1 MKTKKTIAILLC
13 AVALCTSTLAGCG
26 AQNGATPDEA
36 AATLST
42 KSQGQGD
49 NINTNTDDAVTE
61 ATSQSS
67 NSDSSDKPSSGSNK
81 ADKNTSTLPG
91 SHHGLPDKT
100 APTTREDYP
109 VDNVN
114 GAPGSGAA
122 KRCTITVGDTGYP
135 KDVGDTVT
143 YTYLLKTP
151 KSIENVQAVLT
162 YDGSMLKLKEA
173 EATDSFP
180 VLGYSTVYNTAISNT
195 IKFNASSISG
205 FDFTKESTLITLEF
219 EVIGTGGCSIATA
232 VEIMDEVGGTEYVT
246 NYVFDSRVTHTETL
260 E

>member
-1 MKTKKTIAILLC
+1 MNAKKTIAILLC
-13 AVALCTSTLAGCG
+13 AAALCTATFAGCG
-26 AQNGATPDEA
+26 GQNGATPDEA
-36 AATLST
+36 AVTLST

-49 NINTNTDDAVTE
+49 NINTKTNDAVTE
-61 ATSQSS
+61 AASQNS
-67 NSDSSDKPSSGSNK
+67 NSDSSVKPTSGYDKT
-81 ADKNTSTLPG
+81 DKNTSGQQGG
-91 SHHGLPDKT
+91 SHGLPDKT
-100 APTTREDYP
+100 APTTREDYL

-114 GAPGSGAA
+114 GAPGSSSA

-173 EATDSFP
+173 EATDTFP

-195 IKFNASSISG
+195 IKFNASAISG
-205 FDFTKESTLITLEF
+205 FDFTKESALITLEF

-232 VEIMDEVGGTEYVT
+232 VEIMDEVGGAEYVT
-246 NYVFDSRVTHTETL
+246 DYVFDSRVTHTETL